1 MLMYNNNNK
10 KVRTRANHLSFIIC
24 RLSFSLALLGL
35 SASCSDWRDG
45 IAPDDDDPSLQGLAI
60 SFQASVQ
67 TSLEATRA
75 DGSIVNKN
83 ETYLPATAR
92 RTYYVWDNDKGEVAE
107 RTTSFGVGIFGYQTG
122 QQAWAD
128 VATPSPNFM
137 YNQRMDIGQQTA
149 QNTNLLSYYRHTDAA
164 TLGDSLQRFWPNN
177 RLGSDATKYE
187 RVTFWA
193 YYPWNATSDPG
204 QYGISIYS
212 GNDKAYGIND
222 QGKAS
227 ILFTMHP
234 DAAEHQ
240 DFMVSDLV
248 ADCSRDQYP
257 IQSNGQ
263 PKPVPLRFHHMLAQ
277 VRLYAF
283 MRGTDKVVW
292 ATGTDNK
299 TLKVTSISEGTATF
313 SDGTTT
319 SATNKYVD
327 PWGKTREL
335 AVGDSIPDDTYWLY
349 SGGSVSNQEAAA
361 RSEAKTVRWQRT
373 DITSP
378 SGDKMRAKATLS
390 MSFNNIHTQC
400 IFSSGTDA
408 SGNPTFKYEDQ
419 GTLGSVT
426 VNHYIQNPYWFHFD
440 PKDSDRRIMLNDE
453 YMYGFFEDTE
463 AYDSSGEDDKLG
475 YMKGQTELYK
485 KELQD
490 HLASTTPIKHYNY
503 APGNIILAV
512 PQVMNDDDVPNIVIT
527 ATGNQVTYT
536 WNGSSYTQSDP
547 VKTVTGKVTVN
558 MLQMNLKWESGFI
571 YSYAFVDELSPGD
584 DKVRGP
590 ESITVIFDPT
600 KHTDQW

>member
-319 SATNKYVD
+319 STTNKYVD